1 LNPQEKQKDNI
12 QGTSSEGNVLKLVS
26 GYLSELGLS
35 SENISVEHRTITIH
49 IFRNV
54 KITIKGKSK
63 PYASGRIDILV
74 KNDTRENLFVIE
86 TKKPSE
92 SIDPETS
99 MRQQRKKYGTFT
111 PKEGDFITT
120 IQILDS
126 TRNRLKMSC
135 RKDQTY
141 DDKIRELLDLEDNK

>member
-1 LNPQEKQKDNI
+1 
-12 QGTSSEGNVLKLVS
+12 
-26 GYLSELGLS
+26 
-35 SENISVEHRTITIH
+35 
-49 IFRNV
+49 
-54 KITIKGKSK
+54 
-63 PYASGRIDILV
+63 
-74 KNDTRENLFVIE
+74 
-86 TKKPSE
+86 
-92 SIDPETS
+92 

-141 DDKIRELLDLEDNK
+141 DDKIRELLDQADNK